1 MLEIE
6 ENTNSEEKSFREQI
20 SEFMN
25 EYSKSLGFAEGFTS
39 SLVSDSMLKT
49 IEDIIK
55 SKKHEQLSS
64 ELTSSLNGLK
74 KQMNLSQM
82 NTILSG
88 FSKAIK
94 VFPVASLANSLY
106 EDWHN
111 GNDYPYN
118 TMKNALTITA
128 GIVICGIV
136 TTIGGVTTLPI
147 VASALTAG
155 VVGVIIDTYWDDI
168 ENQFKDFMGVKDKLQ
183 STITAGED
191 KISPLVVDLDGDG
204 VETKEENSQIYFDHD
219 GNGFAESSGWVGQDD
234 GLLVRDINGN
244 GQIDDGTE
252 LFGNNS
258 VLSNGQSAANGFEAL
273 KDLDSNNDGI
283 FNNQDTAWNEVK
295 VWRDANGNGVVDENE
310 LLTLEQAGVAGINL
324 DYQNSDIIDANGNSH
339 KQTGTF
345 IKTDG
350 TTGSVHDVWFDADY
364 ADTIDKSD
372 ITIPEDIAALPN
384 VTGFGNVH
392 DLQTAM
398 ALDTNGELKTL
409 VQQFVAETDTA
420 ARQAILLNII
430 YHWTGVQDMPIDGR
444 DPTQIYGK
452 VIDDTRKL
460 EALEEF
466 LGKEYLGTWCWGERD
481 PNPHGLA
488 APYILR
494 AFEDLKN
501 YINSRLLAQT
511 HYKNLLEGIQL
522 TWNDTTQSW
531 SADVSQALSQLQ
543 NLYNQNAANGIL
555 VLREFEMI
563 VKNSGVNVV
572 QEIYSQFRAQGDA
585 GGNEFAATLARFGST
600 YGTAGDDEL
609 NGSAEADELKGLGG
623 NDTLYGEA
631 GNDTLEGG
639 AGNDNLYGG
648 DGNDTLIGGAGN
660 DYLNGGNGS
669 DIYLFE
675 KGFGNDAIDNTQQ
688 GTEANNDIIR
698 FGTEILPENTTLQ
711 RQGFDL
717 IISVS
722 YADGSSDSVRV
733 YSYFDKQGTSSATV
747 SAIEFADG
755 TSWDYNYV
763 LAHWNSVPGAGGGQV
778 YEGGAGDDYVGGGYY
793 DDILIGNAGNDT
805 LSDGTG
811 NNIFYGGT
819 GNDVMQGG
827 NGNDTYL
834 WNWGDGAD
842 VINDGGGYDNISFGD
857 GITFA
862 DLTFRSAGD
871 HLVILV
877 KGQESQRITIEY
889 FLNVDY
895 CKVET
900 LKFFDGTSVNLS
912 EIGLTLRQ
920 LDSGETIKGT
930 DFNDIIYANGGDDT
944 VNAGLGDDIIFGGD
958 GNDVINAYQGND
970 ILIGGKGNDSL
981 NGDEGDDIY
990 VWNLGDGFDTINDSY
1005 GQNVIRFGE
1014 GISFAD
1020 LSFEQKDNNFE
1031 RDLYIFV
1038 KGDKTQGLVLPYFLN
1053 MDSRRNVTLQFADGT
1068 SFNLAEEGLT
1078 LNMSSGQITLQGT
1091 LYDDVLIGNDL
1102 DNEISGSNGNDTL
1115 IGGKGND
1122 ILKGNDGN
1130 DTYVWNLGDGFDTI
1144 NDSYG
1149 QNVIRFGEGIS
1160 FADLSFEQKDN
1171 NFERDL
1177 YIFVKGDKTQGMVL
1191 PYFINSAAHRNFI
1204 LQFADGTSFNLAE
1217 EGLTLNM
1224 SNGQITL
1231 QGTPYDDILIGN
1243 DLDNTINAAD
1253 GDDVYIGGKGNDTI
1267 EDPSGNDTYI
1277 WNLGD
1282 GLDMVKDITGEDKIV
1297 FGEGITRDDLSFE
1310 QVGND
1315 LKILVNGDNSAG
1327 VQIQYHFAN
1336 DMFKVESVEFADGSM
1351 LDIGNADQLIQA
1363 MNSFS
1368 SSNSASTDTLSE
1380 PIQDVGDMYN
1390 LAVNNELARKTA

>member
-466 LGKEYLGTWCWGERD
+466 LGKYGNR
-481 PNPHGLA
+481 
-488 APYILR
+488 R
-494 AFEDLKN
+494 
-501 YINSRLLAQT
+501 
-511 HYKNLLEGIQL
+511 
-522 TWNDTTQSW
+522 
-531 SADVSQALSQLQ
+531 
-543 NLYNQNAANGIL
+543 
-555 VLREFEMI
+555 
-563 VKNSGVNVV
+563 
-572 QEIYSQFRAQGDA
+572 IYF
-585 GGNEFAATLARFGST
+585 
-600 YGTAGDDEL
+600 
-609 NGSAEADELKGLGG
+609 
-623 NDTLYGEA
+623 
-631 GNDTLEGG
+631 
-639 AGNDNLYGG
+639 
-648 DGNDTLIGGAGN
+648 
-660 DYLNGGNGS
+660 
-669 DIYLFE
+669 
-675 KGFGNDAIDNTQQ
+675 
-688 GTEANNDIIR
+688 
-698 FGTEILPENTTLQ
+698 
-711 RQGFDL
+711 
-717 IISVS
+717 
-722 YADGSSDSVRV
+722 
-733 YSYFDKQGTSSATV
+733 
-747 SAIEFADG
+747 
-755 TSWDYNYV
+755 
-763 LAHWNSVPGAGGGQV
+763 
-778 YEGGAGDDYVGGGYY
+778 
-793 DDILIGNAGNDT
+793 
-805 LSDGTG
+805 
-811 NNIFYGGT
+811 FY
-819 GNDVMQGG
+819 
-827 NGNDTYL
+827 
-834 WNWGDGAD
+834 
-842 VINDGGGYDNISFGD
+842 
-857 GITFA
+857 
-862 DLTFRSAGD
+862 
-871 HLVILV
+871 
-877 KGQESQRITIEY
+877 
-889 FLNVDY
+889 
-895 CKVET
+895 
-900 LKFFDGTSVNLS
+900 
-912 EIGLTLRQ
+912 
-920 LDSGETIKGT
+920 
-930 DFNDIIYANGGDDT
+930 
-944 VNAGLGDDIIFGGD
+944 
-958 GNDVINAYQGND
+958 
-970 ILIGGKGNDSL
+970 
-981 NGDEGDDIY
+981 
-990 VWNLGDGFDTINDSY
+990 
-1005 GQNVIRFGE
+1005 
-1014 GISFAD
+1014 
-1020 LSFEQKDNNFE
+1020 
-1031 RDLYIFV
+1031 
-1038 KGDKTQGLVLPYFLN
+1038 
-1053 MDSRRNVTLQFADGT
+1053 
-1068 SFNLAEEGLT
+1068 
-1078 LNMSSGQITLQGT
+1078 
-1091 LYDDVLIGNDL
+1091 
-1102 DNEISGSNGNDTL
+1102 
-1115 IGGKGND
+1115 
-1122 ILKGNDGN
+1122 
-1130 DTYVWNLGDGFDTI
+1130 
-1144 NDSYG
+1144 
-1149 QNVIRFGEGIS
+1149 
-1160 FADLSFEQKDN
+1160 
-1171 NFERDL
+1171 
-1177 YIFVKGDKTQGMVL
+1177 
-1191 PYFINSAAHRNFI
+1191 
-1204 LQFADGTSFNLAE
+1204 
-1217 EGLTLNM
+1217 
-1224 SNGQITL
+1224 
-1231 QGTPYDDILIGN
+1231 
-1243 DLDNTINAAD
+1243 
-1253 GDDVYIGGKGNDTI
+1253 
-1267 EDPSGNDTYI
+1267 
-1277 WNLGD
+1277 
-1282 GLDMVKDITGEDKIV
+1282 
-1297 FGEGITRDDLSFE
+1297 
-1310 QVGND
+1310 
-1315 LKILVNGDNSAG
+1315 
-1327 VQIQYHFAN
+1327 
-1336 DMFKVESVEFADGSM
+1336 
-1351 LDIGNADQLIQA
+1351 
-1363 MNSFS
+1363 
-1368 SSNSASTDTLSE
+1368 
-1380 PIQDVGDMYN
+1380 
-1390 LAVNNELARKTA
+1390 